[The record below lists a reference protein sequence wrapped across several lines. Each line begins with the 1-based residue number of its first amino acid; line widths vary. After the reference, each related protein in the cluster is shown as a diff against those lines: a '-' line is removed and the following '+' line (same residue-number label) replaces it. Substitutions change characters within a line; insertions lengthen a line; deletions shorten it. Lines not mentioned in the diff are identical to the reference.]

1 MEIEIF
7 TDGGSRGNPGP
18 AAIGVVIKEKSGK
31 KIYNIGRYIG
41 ISTNNDAEYKALLEG
56 LSYLVE
62 HFKVKSAE
70 KKMGLNVSCFLD
82 SELVVKQMNGEYKVK
97 NPNIKTLWKKIKELE
112 RRFSS
117 IEYVHIPREKNSEA
131 DYLVNQALDF
141 NIKNVL

>member
-62 HFKVKSAE
+62 HFKVRSVE
-70 KKMGLNVSCFLD
+70 MKMGLNVSCFLD

-131 DYLVNQALDF
+131 DYLVNQALD
-141 NIKNVL
+141 LAS

>member
-31 KIYNIGRYIG
+31 KVYNIGRYIG

-62 HFKVKSAE
+62 YLKEKSAG
-70 KKMGLNVSCFLD
+70 KKIDLNVSCFLD

-97 NPNIKTLWKKIKELE
+97 NPNIKTIWKKIKELE
-112 RRFSS
+112 KRFTS

-131 DYLVNQALDF
+131 DYLVNQALD
-141 NIKNVL
+141 LAS

>member
-31 KIYNIGRYIG
+31 KVYNIGRYIG

-62 HFKVKSAE
+62 HFKEKSAE

-117 IEYVHIPREKNSEA
+117 IEYVHIPRQKNSEA
-131 DYLVNQALDF
+131 DYLVNQALD
-141 NIKNVL
+141 LAS

>member
-131 DYLVNQALDF
+131 DYLVNQALD
-141 NIKNVL
+141 LTS

>member
-131 DYLVNQALDF
+131 DYLVNQALD
-141 NIKNVL
+141 LAS